1 MMMVVVIFMVMT
13 MMMMAAMVVVMMMM
27 VFVFFR
33 MTLHPPWSGLL
44 RVNWANQGLEGQAF
58 LAEIASK

>member
-1 MMMVVVIFMVMT
+1 MVMAMLLMMMMVVIFMVM
-13 MMMMAAMVVVMMMM
+13 VMMM
-27 VFVFFR
+27 VFVLLR

>member
-1 MMMVVVIFMVMT
+1 MVMAMLLMMMMVVIFMVM
-13 MMMMAAMVVVMMMM
+13 VMMMM
-27 VFVFFR
+27 VFVLLR

-44 RVNWANQGLEGQAF
+44 RLNWANQGLEGQAF

>member
-1 MMMVVVIFMVMT
+1 MLMVMAMFLMMMMVVIFIE
-13 MMMMAAMVVVMMMM
+13 MAMMMMM
-27 VFVFFR
+27 VFVLLR

>member
-1 MMMVVVIFMVMT
+1 MLMVMVMLPMMMMVVIFMVMV
-13 MMMMAAMVVVMMMM
+13 MMMMM
-27 VFVFFR
+27 VFVLLR
-33 MTLHPPWSGLL
+33 MTLHPPRSGLL

>member
-1 MMMVVVIFMVMT
+1 MVMVMAMLLIMMMVVLFNVMVM
-13 MMMMAAMVVVMMMM
+13 MIK
-27 VFVFFR
+27 VFVFLR